1 MERNIVRIKNLEV
14 EVFKSLFN
22 NKLDIR
28 SSISENMMKGLYH
41 VAPNLP
47 DVSLEHLIDFRNS
60 EITSFRVYRDSLQE
74 AINQSKFM
82 SEKQIVEAFEDLV
95 RPKLTK
101 LDNVYEKKQRT
112 IEKVT
117 KRNIMKALVPI
128 QIGLFAN
135 YIPFN
140 YSDIVSAV
148 GGITGISSFLLSL
161 GFGIK
166 DSFSDP
172 EEVILD
178 DIYFFMEGKSFIT
191 PNYFV

>member
-74 AINQSKFM
+74 AI
-82 SEKQIVEAFEDLV
+82 
-95 RPKLTK
+95 
-101 LDNVYEKKQRT
+101 
-112 IEKVT
+112 
-117 KRNIMKALVPI
+117 
-128 QIGLFAN
+128 
-135 YIPFN
+135 
-140 YSDIVSAV
+140 
-148 GGITGISSFLLSL
+148 
-161 GFGIK
+161 
-166 DSFSDP
+166 
-172 EEVILD
+172 
-178 DIYFFMEGKSFIT
+178 KSVKIH
-191 PNYFV
+191 V